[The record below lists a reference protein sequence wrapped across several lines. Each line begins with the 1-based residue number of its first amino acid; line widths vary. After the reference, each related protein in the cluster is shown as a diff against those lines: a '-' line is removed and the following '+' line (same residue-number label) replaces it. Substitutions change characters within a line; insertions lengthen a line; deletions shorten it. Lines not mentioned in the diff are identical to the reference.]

1 MERTKRKNVFRAE
14 LIIFLAVIAVSLL
27 VLWIRW
33 ENSHATYKNYDI
45 VVKKNVYCE
54 KTQTGRVDLQIRRK
68 GGKKAKLLQT
78 QQELKQSQSFQ
89 IVEDSYKLGIV
100 DDASAYDGNIY
111 EQKNAGGTQYL
122 TLYYVNHEASGRQGK
137 MHLVMNDAKT
147 GKELIN
153 IKTSPKVKKDARRY
167 EDRGKDLYVSEEGI
181 LLDAGTDVVFYN
193 SQAMTAGLMTVCWK
207 NGKEKQIQFDPNADV
222 SEYEA
227 ADIIVPKVTSTG
239 KEKSEETHCYYAL

>member
-14 LIIFLAVIAVSLL
+14 LIIFLLIIAVSLL

-111 EQKNAGGTQYL
+111 EQKNAGGIQYL

-137 MHLVMNDAKT
+137 MHLVM
-147 GKELIN
+147 
-153 IKTSPKVKKDARRY
+153 
-167 EDRGKDLYVSEEGI
+167 
-181 LLDAGTDVVFYN
+181 
-193 SQAMTAGLMTVCWK
+193 MTQKRVRSLSTLRLHRK
-207 NGKEKQIQFDPNADV
+207 SKRTRADM
-222 SEYEA
+222 
-227 ADIIVPKVTSTG
+227 STG
-239 KEKSEETHCYYAL
+239 EKICM

>member
-14 LIIFLAVIAVSLL
+14 LIIFLAVIVVSLL

-89 IVEDSYKLGIV
+89 LS
-100 DDASAYDGNIY
+100 
-111 EQKNAGGTQYL
+111 
-122 TLYYVNHEASGRQGK
+122 
-137 MHLVMNDAKT
+137 
-147 GKELIN
+147 LIH
-153 IKTSPKVKKDARRY
+153 I
-167 EDRGKDLYVSEEGI
+167 
-181 LLDAGTDVVFYN
+181 
-193 SQAMTAGLMTVCWK
+193 
-207 NGKEKQIQFDPNADV
+207 
-222 SEYEA
+222 
-227 ADIIVPKVTSTG
+227 
-239 KEKSEETHCYYAL
+239 

>member
-100 DDASAYDGNIY
+100 DDASAYDENIY

-137 MHLVMNDAKT
+137 MHLVMNDAT
-147 GKELIN
+147 G
-153 IKTSPKVKKDARRY
+153 
-167 EDRGKDLYVSEEGI
+167 
-181 LLDAGTDVVFYN
+181 
-193 SQAMTAGLMTVCWK
+193 
-207 NGKEKQIQFDPNADV
+207 EKI
-222 SEYEA
+222 
-227 ADIIVPKVTSTG
+227 
-239 KEKSEETHCYYAL
+239 CM

>member
-54 KTQTGRVDLQIRRK
+54 KTRQGEWICRSGEKAERRLS
-68 GGKKAKLLQT
+68 AADT
-78 QQELKQSQSFQ
+78 AELKQSQSFQ

-111 EQKNAGGTQYL
+111 EQKNAGGIQYL

-137 MHLVMNDAKT
+137 C
-147 GKELIN
+147 I
-153 IKTSPKVKKDARRY
+153 
-167 EDRGKDLYVSEEGI
+167 
-181 LLDAGTDVVFYN
+181 
-193 SQAMTAGLMTVCWK
+193 W
-207 NGKEKQIQFDPNADV
+207 
-222 SEYEA
+222 
-227 ADIIVPKVTSTG
+227 
-239 KEKSEETHCYYAL
+239 

>member
-1 MERTKRKNVFRAE
+1 MERNKKEKMQFRVKN
-14 LIIFLAVIAVSLL
+14 LLIFLAVIAVNSAS
-27 VLWIRW
+27 LWIRW

-78 QQELKQSQSFQ
+78 QQELKQRQSFQ

-153 IKTSPKVKKDARRY
+153 IKTSPKVQK
-167 EDRGKDLYVSEEGI
+167 
-181 LLDAGTDVVFYN
+181 GTR
-193 SQAMTAGLMTVCWK
+193 
-207 NGKEKQIQFDPNADV
+207 ADM
-222 SEYEA
+222 SNRER
-227 ADIIVPKVTSTG
+227 I
-239 KEKSEETHCYYAL
+239 CM

>member
-78 QQELKQSQSFQ
+78 QQELKRSQSFQ

-100 DDASAYDGNIY
+100 DDASVYDGNIY
-111 EQKNAGGTQYL
+111 
-122 TLYYVNHEASGRQGK
+122 
-137 MHLVMNDAKT
+137 
-147 GKELIN
+147 IN
-153 IKTSPKVKKDARRY
+153 ISIIDRCIIDNPQFIRIFYNLKRLTPLKLLLCLQQLGLLPAFPPDLQIHSPCLRLLTIY
-167 EDRGKDLYVSEEGI
+167 ILLHNNIIILISSMGI
-181 LLDAGTDVVFYN
+181 LPAN
-193 SQAMTAGLMTVCWK
+193 PQ
-207 NGKEKQIQFDPNADV
+207 N
-222 SEYEA
+222 
-227 ADIIVPKVTSTG
+227 
-239 KEKSEETHCYYAL
+239 